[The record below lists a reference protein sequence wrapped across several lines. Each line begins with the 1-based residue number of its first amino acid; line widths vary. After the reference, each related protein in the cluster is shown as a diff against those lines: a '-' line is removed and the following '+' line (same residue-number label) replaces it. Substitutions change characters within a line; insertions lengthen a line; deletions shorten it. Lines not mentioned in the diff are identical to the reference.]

1 MRYFIL
7 TIFLLNFAIA
17 DPGLTQKF
25 IQSIKSGNFEYNPE
39 TGIVRCKIQERIDGW
54 LKLTPGISPE
64 KVLEVLTSKL
74 KSNSIRYHGPTG
86 PTLVLFKLDAD
97 AVKIE
102 SRMPNTL
109 L

>member
-1 MRYFIL
+1 VHYFIL
-7 TIFLLNFAIA
+7 SIFLLNFAIA